1 MENVSEDPLLMGERP
16 LLERLP
22 EYAGVFVLG
31 LAGSAL
37 VGVLVSVVFD
47 GKMTKSIGN
56 VTMFY
61 GVILMFIGG
70 ATGGGYTSIGA
81 GAARALFTTRTAI
94 DDPIDE
100 PRDEGAVPGKPV
112 RLDPREQMRQGLRP
126 EANPTSFWQVIG
138 GVAYLVIGFLFL
150 QTAF

>member
-1 MENVSEDPLLMGERP
+1 MENMSEDPLLMGERP
-16 LLERLP
+16 LRERLP
-22 EYAGVFVLG
+22 DYAGVFVLG
-31 LAGSAL
+31 LAASAL
-37 VGVLVSVVFD
+37 AGILYSVVFD
-47 GKMTKSIGN
+47 SKMTSSVGN
-56 VTMFY
+56 VIMFY

-100 PRDEGAVPGKPV
+100 PREVDPIPGKPV
-112 RLDPREQMRQGLRP
+112 RMDPREQMRQGLRP

-138 GVAYLVIGFLFL
+138 GISYLIIGFLIL
-150 QTAF
+150 

>member
-1 MENVSEDPLLMGERP
+1 MR
-16 LLERLP
+16 ERLP
-22 EYAGVFVLG
+22 DYAGVFVLG
-31 LAGSAL
+31 LAASAL
-37 VGVLVSVVFD
+37 AGILYSVVFD
-47 GKMTKSIGN
+47 SKMTSSVGN
-56 VTMFY
+56 VIMFY

-100 PRDEGAVPGKPV
+100 PREVDPIPGKPV
-112 RLDPREQMRQGLRP
+112 RMDPREQMRQGLRP

-138 GVAYLVIGFLFL
+138 GISYLIIGFLIL
-150 QTAF
+150 